1 MTHLGQLVELPG
13 DFVGQHDVPVIRG
26 LVVERWS
33 PLMLVV
39 VMVVLVL
46 AGRGGSVPP
55 AGGRPRHG
63 DDRALEGVAPAKKST
78 EKGRL
83 SKVKLLL
90 FLFAIQGVPSGLRL
104 GLG

>member
-39 VMVVLVL
+39 VVVVL

-63 DDRALEGVAPAKKST
+63 DDRALEGVAPAKK
-78 EKGRL
+78 RVQR
-83 SKVKLLL
+83 KV
-90 FLFAIQGVPSGLRL
+90 G
-104 GLG
+104 